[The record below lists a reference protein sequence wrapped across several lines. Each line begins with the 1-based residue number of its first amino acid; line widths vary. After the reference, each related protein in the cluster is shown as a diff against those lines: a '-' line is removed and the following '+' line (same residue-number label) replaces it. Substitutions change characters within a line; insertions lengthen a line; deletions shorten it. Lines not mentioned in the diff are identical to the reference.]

1 MRAALIQQW
10 LTKRHFMRPPLQE
23 VVLKAEEGLLEGL
36 EMLKHSLEADHLIV
50 GAALREHG
58 RYVHVWVGAGGWGDG
73 GGWVGLV
80 LGGMTASLWGRP
92 FASMAGTCTCGWGG
106 WWVVGDRGW
115 GCVGV
120 AWMCWVGV
128 TWQGACGFGGCCRG
142 WGSCRRRQAC
152 MSGRA

>member
-58 RYVHVWVGAGGWGDG
+58 RYVHVWVGGGVGVEGDDHLIVGAALREHGRNVHVWVGWLVG
-73 GGWVGLV
+73 GGGPRLGLCWSGMDV
-80 LGGMTASLWGRP
+80 LG
-92 FASMAGTCTCGWGG
+92 
-106 WWVVGDRGW
+106 
-115 GCVGV
+115 
-120 AWMCWVGV
+120 
-128 TWQGACGFGGCCRG
+128 
-142 WGSCRRRQAC
+142 
-152 MSGRA
+152 